1 MAGYRNLM
9 LRSAMAALVLLSV
22 SCVHKVSLRSP
33 RNADSLEVGGNAG
46 PQFAWRSSYTI
57 RRPGDYQ
64 EFFLTVA
71 SDRSFRD
78 VLFKSKK
85 LESRTFMIDPE
96 EAWLPGGKDAKYFWK
111 VEGVVRDQDAGERVY
126 LPCEKIRSF
135 SLARRQ
141 TVQVVMTVPKGF
153 EAQISGSGR
162 EFSTGVI
169 SASIENGE
177 RREVTIKSVPSFE
190 PAGDGAQD
198 GAEDGPKERIVVSGH
213 IWVITVNDNTKYG
226 KIAINNLEPEKLAL
240 IAKGDVG
247 DYSYELGGERIIE
260 MKLGGKSLSSD

>member
-1 MAGYRNLM
+1 MAACRNLM
-9 LRSAMAALVLLSV
+9 LRSAMAALVLVSV
-22 SCVHKVSLRSP
+22 SCVHNVQLRSP

-162 EFSTGVI
+162 EFSTDVI

-177 RREVTIKSVPSFE
+177 RREVTIKSVLSFE
-190 PAGDGAQD
+190 SAGD

-247 DYSYELGGERIIE
+247 DYSYELGGERIVE